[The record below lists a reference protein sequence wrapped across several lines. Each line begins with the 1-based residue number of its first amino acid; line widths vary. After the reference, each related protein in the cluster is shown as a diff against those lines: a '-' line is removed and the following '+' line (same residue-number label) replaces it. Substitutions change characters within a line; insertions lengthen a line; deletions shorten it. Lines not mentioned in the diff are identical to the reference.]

1 MREFDYIMKK
11 EVHGQDNKIKQNRAH
26 IWQIAFFSLNN
37 TSTNLFLAM
46 MGYVSYYANGIAGIG
61 VVVISFIL
69 TGMRVFD
76 GITDPVIG
84 YILDKTNGR
93 FGKFRPFIV
102 LGYILM
108 AASSLVLFFTTH
120 LVPRFI
126 RAPYFIIIY
135 AVYIIGY
142 TFQTTVVKSGQSVIT
157 NDVNQRPLITFFDST
172 FIMFAH
178 GLTAFYVSVYLIHKY
193 KNFNS
198 SELFAEFVITVV
210 ILSAICTVLAVI
222 GIWQK
227 DRKEF
232 FNLENNNSGDK
243 PQNIKF
249 RDYVSILKHNKP
261 IRMLIIAAAS
271 DKFAAMVYGNSTV
284 IVMLY
289 GILMKNYPL
298 AGIIGIIVGIPNLGI
313 IYIGIKYAQKYGQ
326 KKAMTGA
333 TWFAIMFQSVLMIM
347 MIFCD
352 LTKVSVTNI
361 NLITIVFLT
370 VFALLNGVKSITN
383 NMVVPM
389 IADCTDYE
397 YTISGHFAPG
407 IMGALFSFIDKSF
420 SALGT
425 FFVGISLSLIGY
437 SKVFPQVGDEL
448 TQPLK
453 WMTIFFYCIIPIIGW
468 LITLFAMRY
477 YKLDKA
483 AMKNLYSLKG
493 GKE

>member
-227 DRKEF
+227 DRKNF
-232 FNLENNNSGDK
+232 
-243 PQNIKF
+243 
-249 RDYVSILKHNKP
+249 
-261 IRMLIIAAAS
+261 
-271 DKFAAMVYGNSTV
+271 
-284 IVMLY
+284 
-289 GILMKNYPL
+289 
-298 AGIIGIIVGIPNLGI
+298 
-313 IYIGIKYAQKYGQ
+313 
-326 KKAMTGA
+326 
-333 TWFAIMFQSVLMIM
+333 
-347 MIFCD
+347 
-352 LTKVSVTNI
+352 
-361 NLITIVFLT
+361 
-370 VFALLNGVKSITN
+370 
-383 NMVVPM
+383 
-389 IADCTDYE
+389 
-397 YTISGHFAPG
+397 
-407 IMGALFSFIDKSF
+407 
-420 SALGT
+420 
-425 FFVGISLSLIGY
+425 
-437 SKVFPQVGDEL
+437 
-448 TQPLK
+448 
-453 WMTIFFYCIIPIIGW
+453 
-468 LITLFAMRY
+468 
-477 YKLDKA
+477 
-483 AMKNLYSLKG
+483 
-493 GKE
+493 